1 MNLKRLTTAIGV
13 IALAFVPL
21 AAARP
26 SLSQTD
32 LNLQLQQALCAQ
44 NWGGALKILSQ
55 MKRAA
60 GPEYRAQIT
69 MYQGR
74 IEALAREN
82 VRLSQVMDACNKPTA
97 PAPASTNNPSTPS
110 NNIPPTPSNNT
121 PSVPSNS
128 IPSLPGSNSPSAPGS
143 DMLPP
148 PPPSGI
154 PTLPSNPPPFSF

>member
-1 MNLKRLTTAIGV
+1 MTLKRLTTALGV
-13 IALAFVPL
+13 VALAFVPL

-60 GPEYRAQIT
+60 GPEYAAQIT

-82 VRLSQVMDACNKPTA
+82 VPMSQVMDECNKLAA
-97 PAPASTNNPSTPS
+97 PAPASTDSPPTPGSNIPSAPS
-110 NNIPPTPSNNT
+110 NNSPP
-121 PSVPSNS
+121 
-128 IPSLPGSNSPSAPGS
+128 APGNE
-143 DMLPP
+143 MLPP

-154 PTLPSNPPPFSF
+154 PTFPSNPPPFSF

>member
-13 IALAFVPL
+13 VALAFLPL

-55 MKRAA
+55 MKTAA
-60 GPEYRAQIT
+60 GPEYAAQIT

-82 VRLSQVMDACNKPTA
+82 VPLSQLIDGCDKLTA
-97 PAPASTNNPSTPS
+97 PAPASMDS
-110 NNIPPTPSNNT
+110 PP
-121 PSVPSNS
+121 
-128 IPSLPGSNSPSAPGS
+128 APGS

-148 PPPSGI
+148 PPPGGL
-154 PTLPSNPPPFSF
+154 PALPSNPPPFSF